1 MQATPRRPRRIDRE
15 AAETIAVDVL
25 AFLAADAD
33 RLDRFLSLT
42 GLSPSDL
49 RLAADSPG
57 FLAGVLDHLMA
68 DEPLLVAFADDRAVD
83 PTEIARAHA
92 ALAGAR
98 DGEG

>member
-15 AAETIAVDVL
+15 AAETVAVDVL

-33 RLDRFLSLT
+33 RLERFLSLT

-49 RLAADSPG
+49 RLAADGPG

-68 DEPLLVAFADDRAVD
+68 DEPLLLAYAEDRATD

-92 ALAGAR
+92 ALAGATGG
-98 DGEG
+98 D